1 MASNAAPAPVRAR
14 VLADFE
20 AEMPGELT
28 VSTQDE
34 VLLVVGAPVSEGWSL
49 VIRGEESGLVPTSYV
64 EPLPQLSSRAAP
76 AIIRADFA
84 AQHDAELSVS
94 SGDVVWL
101 LEPQPTSA
109 FEGWTAVVHEDGA
122 AEVRPG
128 LVPTAYLEVAT
139 AMVACAT
146 FDAEEDNELS
156 VSEGQL
162 VWRFPGAEVEGWSEV
177 LSGEGVRGL
186 VPASYIE
193 EAGAAAADGGT
204 AEAGGETPA
213 ESVSEWLTDVMAL
226 LAHAEDGVTLE
237 ATALADFEPEAD
249 VEMRLRRGETIALL
263 QGVAPPDGW
272 AVALR
277 RGSSKGARPDKGLVP
292 ATYVELLPFE
302 AVCAAAHGP
311 FASGERVRVDP
322 RKSSVEGWWAS
333 KQAEG
338 GAAVAEGGGG
348 LVPRALLKPLTAE
361 DVQAELR
368 QEAALMRK
376 EQEARRE
383 AARREA
389 AAAAAAAEAEA
400 EAEVE
405 AEAADLTLADL
416 ELEPEPDEGPR
427 RAAEERQRR
436 EAEERTKREAAERA
450 RREAAEVARK
460 QAEAEAAARREAEVR
475 VGLQEKARREEE
487 ERERAR
493 REAEEAERRRQEAVE
508 KVRRETE
515 EAARRRRDEEEAVRR
530 EAEARVRQ
538 ASEERA
544 RQDAEAEAKRE
555 AAERTKREAAEVARW
570 EVEERQRKR
579 NEERRAMREAE
590 ERAQVEAEERQR
602 RAVEE
607 AQEAKQAD
615 EARRAAE
622 DAAAISELQAVRQAA
637 REEREARD
645 AAAAAAREAAA
656 KAARVA
662 AVLAAQRA
670 EAEAERVEAARVERT
685 PPIAAAA
692 APEYEDDFDFDLNEE
707 AAPAPAPGP
716 APTPAPHV
724 PAPAPPVPAPA
735 LAPALAP
742 APAAR
747 LELHLEVGP
756 PGMPSPVLI
765 KREHSRW
772 SPSPPPS
779 PQWEYTH
786 DKASSPVAP
795 PSPPVIAA
803 APAAAVALVNAPWH
817 ELGLDERLGLAVSGL
832 DAATWDS
839 SYMAGSDPRVVR
851 PMEVPKPV
859 LGQYAQGAPPP
870 KPRESI
876 ASRAVRSLKDTERP
890 FARRAAAAGGGGGAE
905 AGGGQGRVAGAEGV
919 PRDVPRHPKPRAAS
933 ASVSKR
939 DTADKAA
946 ARARQAKEAQLAQ
959 KAASDAI
966 LFAAAA
972 TCDNPAAA
980 AAAATTVPVKDDRVK
995 LSTRAGAVPVKGALP
1010 QLSQSAAVLSQ
1021 QPKSVIGAASAAVYG
1036 ALRPKRGPGHRTPA
1050 RAASAAA
1057 LGPRT
1062 PPCNENTAA
1071 LIHAF
1076 TRGALAGDRLGERS
1090 QLVRRLE
1097 SEALAMA
1104 KGAQLTQGSQG
1115 ARPASSPP
1123 GRPVTAP
1130 SLGSLGG
1137 SPAL

>member
-1 MASNAAPAPVRAR
+1 MALERFVALERFGIALRSAGAHAMASNGGTSAPVRAR

-122 AEVRPG
+122 AEARPG

-193 EAGAAAADGGT
+193 EAGAAAADGGA

-322 RKSSVEGWWAS
+322 RKSSVDGWWAS

-389 AAAAAAAEAEA
+389 EEAAAAAAAA
-400 EAEVE
+400 
-405 AEAADLTLADL
+405 AADLTLADL
-416 ELEPEPDEGPR
+416 ELEPEPDDGPR

-436 EAEERTKREAAERA
+436 EAEEKAKREAAERA
-450 RREAAEVARK
+450 KREAAEVARK
-460 QAEAEAAARREAEVR
+460 AAEAEAAARREAEAR
-475 VGLQEKARREEE
+475 VGLQEKERKETE

-493 REAEEAERRRQEAVE
+493 LEAEEAERRRQEAGE
-508 KVRRETE
+508 KVRREAE
-515 EAARRRRDEEEAVRR
+515 EVARLRRDEEEATRR

-555 AAERTKREAAEVARW
+555 AAERVKQEAADVARW
-570 EVEERQRKR
+570 EVEGRQRKR
-579 NEERRAMREAE
+579 NEERRVMREAE
-590 ERAQVEAEERQR
+590 EKAQVEVEERRRRAAEE
-602 RAVEE
+602 V
-607 AQEAKQAD
+607 QEAKQAG

-622 DAAAISELQAVRQAA
+622 DAAAVSELQAVRQAA

-670 EAEAERVEAARVERT
+670 EAEAERLEAALVERT

-707 AAPAPAPGP
+707 AAPAPAP
-716 APTPAPHV
+716 
-724 PAPAPPVPAPA
+724 APAPPVPAP
-735 LAPALAP
+735 APALAP

-747 LELHLEVGP
+747 LELHQEVGP
-756 PGMPSPVLI
+756 PGTPPSPILI
-765 KREHSRW
+765 KRQHSRW

-779 PQWEYTH
+779 PQWENAP
-786 DKASSPVAP
+786 KASSPLAP
-795 PSPPVIAA
+795 PSPPVIVA
-803 APAAAVALVNAPWH
+803 APAAAVASVNAPWH
-817 ELGLDERLGLAVSGL
+817 ELDLDERLGLAVSGL

-851 PMEVPKPV
+851 PMEVPKPI

-876 ASRAVRSLKDTERP
+876 ASRAVAQAARP
-890 FARRAAAAGGGGGAE
+890 FARRAAAATGGGGAE
-905 AGGGQGRVAGAEGV
+905 AGGGQGSAAGAEGV
-919 PRDVPRHPKPRAAS
+919 PRDVPKHPKPRAAS
-933 ASVSKR
+933 VSVSKR

-946 ARARQAKEAQLAQ
+946 ARARQAKEAQLTQ
-959 KAASDAI
+959 KAASDAVM
-966 LFAAAA
+966 FAAAA
-972 TCDNPAAA
+972 RNNPAAA
-980 AAAATTVPVKDDRVK
+980 AAAAVVATVPVKDDRVK
-995 LSTRAGAVPVKGALP
+995 LSTRAGAVPARGALP

-1021 QPKSVIGAASAAVYG
+1021 PPKSAIGAASAAVYG

-1057 LGPRT
+1057 LRT

-1076 TRGALAGDRLGERS
+1076 ARGALASDRMGERS

-1097 SEALAMA
+1097 SDALAMA
-1104 KGAQLTQGSQG
+1104 KGAQLTQG

-1123 GRPVTAP
+1123 RRPVTAP
-1130 SLGSLGG
+1130 SLGSLGV

>member
-544 RQDAEAEAKRE
+544 RQDAEVEAKRE

-707 AAPAPAPGP
+707 AAPAPAP